1 MRCAGWQNVL
11 KSGGVF
17 GQVCVGAWCRRGYRG
32 RAVGV
37 ADEVHL
43 ALAVLGPQIHVEN
56 IHGVVDF
63 TAGSRVSMRA
73 HRSGR
78 LHLVYAL
85 AVHLLARIRVDDD
98 QAHARR
104 RGNGPPVFVTKAAHA
119 RSLGLLDNVEPTVLG
134 VSTIGRSRAS
144 DCAKRTC
151 MFDHPH
157 LSWTQARYCAWA
169 QERVEP
175 GGVERRRAS
184 RAEASARGAAVASE
198 EAFGASSIEA
208 SGAECSEG
216 ERRGGRGAGTAADD
230 VAAGADIDAVA
241 ERAGHAGEV
250 HGGRAQVDS
259 GGSSEPCS
267 ADAAAGEDAT
277 ACVGAGR
284 SS

>member
-1 MRCAGWQNVL
+1 
-11 KSGGVF
+11 
-17 GQVCVGAWCRRGYRG
+17 
-32 RAVGV
+32 
-37 ADEVHL
+37 
-43 ALAVLGPQIHVEN
+43 
-56 IHGVVDF
+56 
-63 TAGSRVSMRA
+63 
-73 HRSGR
+73 
-78 LHLVYAL
+78 
-85 AVHLLARIRVDDD
+85 
-98 QAHARR
+98 
-104 RGNGPPVFVTKAAHA
+104 
-119 RSLGLLDNVEPTVLG
+119 
-134 VSTIGRSRAS
+134 
-144 DCAKRTC
+144 